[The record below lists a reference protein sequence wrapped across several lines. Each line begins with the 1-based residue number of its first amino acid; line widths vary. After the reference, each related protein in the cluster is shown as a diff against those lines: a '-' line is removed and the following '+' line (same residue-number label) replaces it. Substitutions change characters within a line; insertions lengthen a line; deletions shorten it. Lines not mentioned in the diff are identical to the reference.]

1 MYVTEDEMIELTK
14 EIQLG
19 MNDKSRTIDSIENE
33 KVKNIILVYAEDT
46 ETIEK
51 IEIKENGIDI
61 TGGMVPSN
69 SCLGGMLEA
78 GICRRLVPTVLRAA
92 GATTPV
98 GIALRA
104 VEATTPIGISK
115 TLLMMTVSIFI
126 GAVVN
131 QLCNPS
137 QINENHEDI
146 SKLQEIIKK
155 QNSMIRGLQEEAKER
170 KKEIDEY
177 KEKVEEYTEKVKEY
191 EKGFKKILPAY
202 RKCRSD
208 LEYYK
213 NILTQKEEKNGRLVY
228 VNAILRVNQALM

>member
-51 IEIKENGIDI
+51 IEIKKSGIAI
-61 TGGMVPSN
+61 RGELVPSN
-69 SCLGGMLEA
+69 SCLGGMLGVQTA
-78 GICRRLVPTVLRAA
+78 LRAA
-92 GATTPV
+92 GVTTPV

-115 TLLMMTVSIFI
+115 TLLMMTVSIFF
-126 GAVVN
+126 GAAVN
-131 QLCNPS
+131 HLCNTS
-137 QINENHEDI
+137 QINENHEEI
-146 SKLQEIIKK
+146 SELQEIIKK
-155 QNSMIRGLQEEAKER
+155 QNGMIRGLQEEAKER